1 MKKIKSIETSIN
13 YLLKYNTAKELLKDY
28 NGQIAYYNICAD
40 EELAKG
46 NLNSREIRLD
56 LANQAE
62 QMRDYL
68 LENHLEEI
76 ISESKAT
83 SGLQRIDEGKHCI
96 TPVLWYGGTKYTK
109 KKNPLKRGPKNEI
122 IYRLVSLYR

>member
-1 MKKIKSIETSIN
+1 MKKIKNIKASIE
-13 YLLKYNTAKELLKDY
+13 YLLKYSTVKDLLKDY
-28 NGQIAYYNICAD
+28 NGQIAYYNLCAD

-46 NLNSREIRLD
+46 NLNSRKIRLD

-76 ISESKAT
+76 LSQSKAT
-83 SGLQRIDEGKHCI
+83 TDL
-96 TPVLWYGGTKYTK
+96 
-109 KKNPLKRGPKNEI
+109 
-122 IYRLVSLYR
+122 